1 MEDFFLFIVDRLK
14 AWAYSPT
21 VLRDVAVLILFVVQM
36 WLVALS
42 SQTIRRFRQSTN
54 EANQTTQAAM
64 DVIVTWNKRIMQLEA
79 RVAALEQMKPQ
90 LEARVA
96 ALEQMKPQL
105 EARVAALEQ
114 RKPHLRLLAKELFAR
129 KGNGDASEMSDPWRT
144 SDQP

>member
-96 ALEQMKPQL
+96 ALEQ
-105 EARVAALEQ
+105 

-129 KGNGDASEMSDPWRT
+129 KGNGYASEMSDPWRT

>member
-36 WLVALS
+36 WLVARS
-42 SQTIRRFRQSTN
+42 SQTIRRFRQSTD

-64 DVIVTWNKRIMQLEA
+64 DIIVTWNKRIMQLEA
-79 RVAALEQMKPQ
+79 RVAALEQ
-90 LEARVA
+90 
-96 ALEQMKPQL
+96 
-105 EARVAALEQ
+105 
-114 RKPHLRLLAKELFAR
+114 RKPHLRPLAKELFAR
-129 KGNGDASEMSDPWRT
+129 NGNGDASEMSDPGRT